1 MNHRILRAALG
12 LAACSTATST
22 FAADFIFG
30 EDFEGVPVCA
40 ADPFAVGAT
49 PAAQTG
55 SLGTQHRYLV
65 KVRSCA
71 ASGTVTLGA
80 SGGPASWT
88 TTLDPT
94 SLTLASGSVGVALF
108 NVAVPTNGDAGL
120 ASFDFSATNNATAYH
135 GSATLDIANEWIL
148 HFAPDGTGSDLSRH
162 NFPPTLSLKVGAK
175 IRLISDDTTEHHLIH
190 GDGGLPHQSVAG
202 IGLGAGEEYDMT
214 INSPIAA
221 GHIYCHSHGYP
232 PVTTVT
238 ATP

>member
-1 MNHRILRAALG
+1 MKHRILRAAFG
-12 LAACSTATST
+12 LAACSTATSA

-30 EDFEGVPVCA
+30 EDFEGVPACA

-49 PAAQTG
+49 PSAQAG

-71 ASGTVTLGA
+71 TSGIVTLGV
-80 SGGPASWT
+80 SGAPASWT

-94 SLTLASGSVGVALF
+94 SLALASGSVGVALF
-108 NVAVPTNGDAGL
+108 NVAVPTNADAGL
-120 ASFDFSATNNATAYH
+120 ASFDVSATNSATAYH

-162 NFPPTLSLKVGAK
+162 IFPPTLSLKVGAK
-175 IRLISDDTTEHHLIH
+175 IRLISDDTTDHHIIH
-190 GDGGLPHQSVAG
+190 GDGGLPHQSVG
-202 IGLGAGEEYDMT
+202 GLGLGAGEEFDMM

-221 GHIYCHSHGYP
+221 GHIYCHSHAYP
-232 PVTTVT
+232 PITTVT
-238 ATP
+238 AVP